1 MPTVKSAAKRVR
13 QTVKRNER
21 NRAARSIFRGVLK
34 RAGQA
39 LADGDAGKAAE
50 PVKAAIKVI
59 GLTEKKGLIHRNKAA
74 RHASRLTKKY
84 NALLAS
90 KSD

>member
-13 QTVKRNER
+13 QIARRNER
-21 NRAARSIFRGVLK
+21 NRAARSTFRSALK

-39 LADGDAGKAAE
+39 LADGDAEKAAE
-50 PVKAAIKVI
+50 PVKAAIKLI
-59 GLTEKKGLIHRNKAA
+59 GITEKKGLIHKNKAA